1 MHCIFSVL
9 LSAYT
14 SYPKKKISVS
24 MDISVVGFTD
34 ISRYIGKE
42 FDKNINKTK
51 INYNSEMHRK
61 LQDMIK

>member
-9 LSAYT
+9 LSAST

-34 ISRYIGKE
+34 ISRYIGKK

-51 INYNSEMHRK
+51 INYNS
-61 LQDMIK
+61 